1 MCPPVCKS
9 SRRRGEPPARVSL
22 ARPGVCQAAASVS
35 SGDRSLSRIVPES
48 PTASGAVRGTP
59 VAAIRRPE
67 RGRCQCS
74 RPFADGAGKR
84 GLGKLVF
91 RCEGGGGAGDPG
103 KCPWRQ
109 LSAPRW
115 LSSGAESVLPGRWA
129 WAGVGPVPKSSAE
142 SMLPGRWAWAGMGSV
157 PTVPKSS
164 GRSSLN
170 AFCTWLAKGRG
181 DLPSAQFQRS

>member
-1 MCPPVCKS
+1 MCPPICKS

-22 ARPGVCQAAASVS
+22 ARPGVCRAAASVS

-59 VAAIRRPE
+59 VAAICRPE
-67 RGRCQCS
+67 QGECQCS

-91 RCEGGGGAGDPG
+91 RCEAGGGAGDPG

-115 LSSGAESVLPGRWA
+115 LSSGAQSVLPGRWA
-129 WAGVGPVPKSSAE
+129 WAGVGP
-142 SMLPGRWAWAGMGSV
+142 V